1 MKKRIL
7 SIMLAICMVITLIP
21 QVVFAASS
29 TPSVTAYAT
38 KKQLMDGTFAPNSN
52 GTAANIG
59 KLVFGKNSS
68 GSAQEWY
75 ILGQDT
81 DVSGDNTVI
90 FAAGPMVTGQMFSPY
105 SPHDASD
112 DPSDSNAKYIKN
124 ITIQPYLDITYI
136 GINNTEISKVYINHY
151 GTSDLRMALRLIA
164 GSTNHFTE
172 AEQVLMNA
180 TTVTTTD
187 MLNENGT
194 DKMTY
199 TTTDKLYAPAAKY
212 KNDTTIK
219 AGSSNN
225 KLLAVNSYWSSADAF
240 WLRSPNPIERTPKGY
255 QAFFAGSYTD
265 HVDSG
270 DEPAGGDYVSSVG
283 VTKKFGVRPASN
295 IDLSSVLFASAA
307 TASSGAATFE
317 KIEKD
322 ANGEPKAMT
331 LRLDGS
337 SKNIGTVTYSTA
349 TGDIKATKG
358 STTGDVALVVQ
369 GKDGANDW
377 YYSKKITETE
387 TVNVSAIQ
395 SALNLSDINL
405 STCKIWLETTE
416 DNVAYAVSAKEAK
429 AISSVGITG
438 INTPEAGVALD
449 TEATCETTG
458 VSNTKPAITWAPND
472 STAGYNTSYTASV
485 TLTAGT
491 GYEFA
496 GSTAATINGKS
507 ATSVTKN
514 TDGALTVTY
523 KFGATAKDKLISIT
537 PQSITVANGTAY
549 DAMNLPATVGIV
561 TEGNTVTSASVT
573 WDTTTPASGSYDPD
587 VLTEQTVTLN
597 GTVTCPDNI
606 DDNGVTLTTTI
617 TITISAAGIVG
628 APTASPASGTYTENQ
643 SVTLTSSTEGAEI
656 YYTTDGSEPKR
667 TNGTKYTGA
676 IPVTANPGQSITTTI
691 RAIAV
696 KDKMQDSGI
705 ATFTYT
711 ITAKDKL
718 TSITAPQAIT
728 VANGTAYDA
737 MNLPATVGIVTEGN
751 TVTSASVTW
760 DTTTPASGSYDPDV
774 LTEQTVTL
782 NGTVTCPDNIDD
794 NGVTL
799 TTTITITISAAG
811 IVGAPTASPASGT
824 YTENQSVTLTSS
836 TEGGEIY
843 YTIDGTSPSCTNGTK
858 YTEAISVTGT
868 EGKSV
873 QTTIKAIAVK
883 NGMQNSDVVTF
894 TYTIKIPAQQNT
906 GGGGGGYVPPVQK
919 PIVKN
924 DDNAT
929 TSADLSDTTSASGD
943 TTTANIDKTIGD
955 EIVDKAVANES
966 KDIVIDATAKNTTAA
981 DSTTTTQVGIPT
993 NTLGAIAEK
1002 TEADVTVK
1010 TDVAEIKMDNAAAG
1024 AIAEQAAGDT
1034 VQIILEKVDEK
1045 KNKVEFQ
1052 LKVVCSDGNVISDFK
1067 GGNVAVTVTVPKD
1080 MAEKKVVC
1088 VFIDDNGRIS
1098 KVKGQKNADGTYT
1111 FFTGHF
1117 STYALMTEEEAD
1129 TAIAEQ
1135 KEEIHAKLDSYEL
1148 VARSMACKSPSGK
1161 NAIRIR
1167 VSDKNGLNTE
1177 FFDGIEIYRST
1188 KKNTGYGKKPIFV
1201 TKSGKSYYYNTAI
1214 KSGTKYYYR
1223 VRGFVIID
1231 GQKYYTD
1238 YSLKAIRTA
1247 K

>member
-151 GTSDLRMALRLIA
+151 GTSDLRMALRLMA
-164 GSTNHFTE
+164 SSPNHFTE

-1148 VARSMACKSPSGK
+1148 IARSMACKSPSGK
-1161 NAIRIR
+1161 KAIRIR
-1167 VSDKNGLNTE
+1167 VYDKNGLSTD

-1201 TKSGKSYYYNTAI
+1201 IKSGKSSYYNTAI